1 MEQYEATFEIDSES
15 DARAMER
22 SLARLYDALR
32 EESRTV
38 RDATGDSSG
47 MLEAFE
53 AIHDAASDPAPGTL
67 TVTYERT
74 GESFDE

>member
-1 MEQYEATFEIDSES
+1 MEEYEATFVIES
-15 DARAMER
+15 KSAAYAMER
-22 SLARLYDALR
+22 SLARLYDSLR

-38 RDATGDSSG
+38 RDGTGDSSE
-47 MLEAFE
+47 MLEQFA
-53 AIHDAASDPAPGTL
+53 AIRDAVRDPAPGTL

>member
-1 MEQYEATFEIDSES
+1 MEEYEATFEIES
-15 DARAMER
+15 KSAAHAMER
-22 SLARLYDALR
+22 SLARLYDSLR

-38 RDATGDSSG
+38 REGTGDSSE
-47 MLEAFE
+47 MLEQFA
-53 AIHDAASDPAPGTL
+53 AIRDAARDPAPGTL